1 MFTLAHEETYEDGQV
16 IFLEGSSGDWVYVV
30 LSGKVEISKNI
41 GGKRYVIET
50 LKNGEVFGEL
60 SFLGGIKR
68 SASAQAVGSTTVGII
83 NRDYMDREFNKLS
96 SEFRSI
102 LVAVVKRFKNMI
114 DQTTDF
120 SIRADAATLKVLSM
134 NFKDHNSF
142 LKAYTGDV
150 SSGGLFIR
158 TDKALAKEDHF
169 LLRLQLPGFPQPMKI
184 KCKVAWSRKKE
195 EGSEAKPAGMGVK
208 FLEMAKQDNL
218 AFQKYLKSLLQK

>member
-50 LKNGEVFGEL
+50 LKEGEVFGEL

-68 SASAQAVGSTTVGII
+68 SASAQAVGPTTVGII

-102 LVAVVKRFKNMI
+102 LVAVVRRFKNMI

-134 NFKDHNSF
+134 AYKDPKSF
-142 LKAYTGDV
+142 LKAYTGDTQ
-150 SSGGLFIR
+150 SGGLFIR
-158 TDKALAKEDHF
+158 TDKALEQGETF
-169 LLRLQLPGFPQPMKI
+169 LLRLQLPGFSQPMKI
-184 KCKVAWSRKKE
+184 KCNVVLSRKKA
-195 EGSEAKPAGMGVK
+195 EGTDARPAGMGIK
-208 FLEMAKQDNL
+208 FLEMAKQDSL
-218 AFQKYLKSLLQK
+218 AFQKYLQSLLKT